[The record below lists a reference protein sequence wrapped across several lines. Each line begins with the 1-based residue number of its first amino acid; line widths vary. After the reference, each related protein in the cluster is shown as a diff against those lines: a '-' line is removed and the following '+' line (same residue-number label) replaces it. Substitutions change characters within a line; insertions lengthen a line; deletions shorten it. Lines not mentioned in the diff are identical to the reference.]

1 MDSLPKHTWNVVYIA
16 LLSTDLTS
24 IHWVFLSHKNT
35 WHKILIAH
43 TIMSVTFK
51 WNFIPKSDTFL

>member
-51 WNFIPKSDTFL
+51 